1 MGKRSN
7 LALGAAVVAGVG
19 YVAGILTAP
28 KSGKETRK
36 DISKAAT
43 KARLEAE
50 KKLKHVHSEL
60 GEVLKTANARI
71 ASGKLAAKGGLD
83 KAIDIAVIARNKARE
98 VLSAVHEGSAEDKE
112 LQKAI
117 DDVNDALAHLKKFVK
132 D

>member
-1 MGKRSN
+1 MGQRSN
-7 LALGAAVVAGVG
+7 LALGAAVAAGVG